1 MLTRD
6 LQELLLWSFGIG
18 GAIAIVY
25 LLFLWILRLRGVFV
39 THTKFGVTMVFD
51 SVDADKTP
59 VRLLNVN
66 GTYQSVS
73 YVPENLRAELAV
85 EYHRLMA
92 AMIEEVT
99 TTPQR
104 SASSTS
110 KEAARIGRE
119 VPRDR
124 VLILGGGGFSLPKYL
139 IAHDPTLDVTA
150 VEIDPKIIKLAR
162 ERFFLTEVLNTSN
175 AVAEGRAHIVAGDA
189 WKTLQDSSS
198 GSFSVIVNEV
208 FAGKRPLGPMKT
220 AEGAQLVHDR
230 LCKGGL
236 YLADIRCPLEG
247 SQSAPLTEVV
257 EKFGHIFAHVA
268 YVPEWPDT
276 PKTAGNNVLIATDA
290 EYSYPEGAIVIK

>member
-18 GAIAIVY
+18 GVIAIVY

-39 THTKFGVTMVFD
+39 TRTKFGVTMVFD

-73 YVPENLRAELAV
+73 YVPRDLRAELAV

-92 AMIEEVT
+92 GLITQAT
-99 TTPQR
+99 A
-104 SASSTS
+104 SA
-110 KEAARIGRE
+110 GRE
-119 VPRDR
+119 EPRAR

-139 IAHDPTLDVTA
+139 IAHNPALDVTA

-162 ERFFLTEVLNTSN
+162 ERFFLTEVLNESN
-175 AVAEGRAHIVAGDA
+175 AEVEGRAHIVAGDA

-257 EKFGHIFAHVA
+257 EEFGRVFTHVA

-276 PKTAGNNVLIATDA
+276 PKIAGNNVLIATDA

>member
-18 GAIAIVY
+18 GVIAIVY

-39 THTKFGVTMVFD
+39 TRTKFGVTMVFD

-73 YVPENLRAELAV
+73 YVPKDLRAELAV

-92 AMIEEVT
+92 DLIEQAT
-99 TTPQR
+99 ATPQPTP
-104 SASSTS
+104 A
-110 KEAARIGRE
+110 GRE
-119 VPRDR
+119 EPRTR

-139 IAHDPTLDVTA
+139 IAHKCALDVTA

-162 ERFFLTEVLNTSN
+162 ERFFLTEVLNESN
-175 AVAEGRAHIVAGDA
+175 AEVEGRAHIVADDA

-208 FAGKRPLGPMKT
+208 FAGKRPLGSMKT

-247 SQSAPLTEVV
+247 SQSASLTEVV
-257 EKFGHIFAHVA
+257 EEFGRVFTHVA

-290 EYSYPEGAIVIK
+290 EYSYPEGAIVVK

>member
-1 MLTRD
+1 
-6 LQELLLWSFGIG
+6 
-18 GAIAIVY
+18 
-25 LLFLWILRLRGVFV
+25 
-39 THTKFGVTMVFD
+39 MVFD

-73 YVPENLRAELAV
+73 YVPKDLRAELDV

-92 AMIEEVT
+92 DFIEQAT
-99 TTPQR
+99 ATPQPTP
-104 SASSTS
+104 A
-110 KEAARIGRE
+110 GRE
-119 VPRDR
+119 EPRAR

-139 IAHDPTLDVTA
+139 IAHNPTLDVTA

-162 ERFFLTEVLNTSN
+162 ERFFLTEVLNESN
-175 AVAEGRAHIVAGDA
+175 AEAEGRAHIVAGDA

-208 FAGKRPLGPMKT
+208 FAGKKPLGPMKT

-247 SQSAPLTEVV
+247 PQSAPLTEVV
-257 EKFGHIFAHVA
+257 EEFGRVFTHVA

-290 EYSYPEGAIVIK
+290 EYSYPEGAIVVK

>member
-18 GAIAIVY
+18 GVIAIVY

-39 THTKFGVTMVFD
+39 TRTKFGVTMVFD

-73 YVPENLRAELAV
+73 YVPKDLRAELAV

-92 AMIEEVT
+92 DLIEQAT
-99 TTPQR
+99 ATPQP
-104 SASSTS
+104 TP
-110 KEAARIGRE
+110 KKRE
-119 VPRDR
+119 EPRAR

-139 IAHDPTLDVTA
+139 IAHKCAL
-150 VEIDPKIIKLAR
+150 
-162 ERFFLTEVLNTSN
+162 
-175 AVAEGRAHIVAGDA
+175 
-189 WKTLQDSSS
+189 
-198 GSFSVIVNEV
+198 
-208 FAGKRPLGPMKT
+208 AGKKPLGPMKT

-276 PKTAGNNVLIATDA
+276 PKTAGNNVLIVTDVK
-290 EYSYPEGAIVIK
+290 YSYPEGTIVIK

>member
-6 LQELLLWSFGIG
+6 LQELLLWSFGISG
-18 GAIAIVY
+18 VIAIVY
-25 LLFLWILRLRGVFV
+25 LLFLWILRHRGVFV
-39 THTKFGVTMVFD
+39 TRTKFGVTMVFD

-73 YVPENLRAELAV
+73 YVPKDLRAELAV

-92 AMIEEVT
+92 DLIEQT
-99 TTPQR
+99 AATPQPTP
-104 SASSTS
+104 A
-110 KEAARIGRE
+110 GRE
-119 VPRDR
+119 EPRAH

-139 IAHDPTLDVTA
+139 IAHKCALDVTA

-162 ERFFLTEVLNTSN
+162 ERFFLTEVLNESN
-175 AVAEGRAHIVAGDA
+175 AEAEGRAHIVDGDA

-208 FAGKRPLGPMKT
+208 FAGKKPLGSMKT

-257 EKFGHIFAHVA
+257 EEFGRVFTHVA

>member
-6 LQELLLWSFGIG
+6 LQELLLWSLGISG
-18 GAIAIVY
+18 VIAIVY

-39 THTKFGVTMVFD
+39 TRTKFGVTMVFD

-73 YVPENLRAELAV
+73 YVPKDLRAELAV

-92 AMIEEVT
+92 DFIAQATV
-99 TTPQR
+99 TPQP
-104 SASSTS
+104 TPTGQ
-110 KEAARIGRE
+110 EA
-119 VPRDR
+119 PRAR

-139 IAHDPTLDVTA
+139 IAHNPALDVTA

-162 ERFFLTEVLNTSN
+162 ERFFLTEVLNESN
-175 AVAEGRAHIVAGDA
+175 AEAEGRAHIVADDA
-189 WKTLQDSSS
+189 WKTLQDFSS

-257 EKFGHIFAHVA
+257 EEFDRIFTHVA

>member
-1 MLTRD
+1 
-6 LQELLLWSFGIG
+6 
-18 GAIAIVY
+18 
-25 LLFLWILRLRGVFV
+25 
-39 THTKFGVTMVFD
+39 MVFD

-73 YVPENLRAELAV
+73 YVPKDLRAELAV

-92 AMIEEVT
+92 NLIEQAT
-99 TTPQR
+99 ATPQPTP
-104 SASSTS
+104 A
-110 KEAARIGRE
+110 GRE
-119 VPRDR
+119 EPRAR

-139 IAHDPTLDVTA
+139 IAHKCALDVTA

-162 ERFFLTEVLNTSN
+162 ERFFLTEVLNESN
-175 AVAEGRAHIVAGDA
+175 AEAEGRVHIVADDA
-189 WKTLQDSSS
+189 WKTLQGSSS

-257 EKFGHIFAHVA
+257 EEFGRVFTHVA

-290 EYSYPEGAIVIK
+290 EYSYPEGAIVIR

>member
-18 GAIAIVY
+18 GVIAIVY

-39 THTKFGVTMVFD
+39 TRTKFGVTMVFD

-73 YVPENLRAELAV
+73 YVPKDLRAELAV

-92 AMIEEVT
+92 DLIEQT
-99 TTPQR
+99 AATPQPTP
-104 SASSTS
+104 A
-110 KEAARIGRE
+110 GRE
-119 VPRDR
+119 EPRTR

-139 IAHDPTLDVTA
+139 IAYNPALDVTA

-162 ERFFLTEVLNTSN
+162 ERFFLTEVLNESN
-175 AVAEGRAHIVAGDA
+175 AEAEGRAHIVAGDA

-208 FAGKRPLGPMKT
+208 FAGKKPLGSMKT

-247 SQSAPLTEVV
+247 PQSAPLSEVV
-257 EKFGHIFAHVA
+257 EEFGRVFTHVA

-290 EYSYPEGAIVIK
+290 EHSYPEGAIVIK

>member
-6 LQELLLWSFGIG
+6 LQELLLWSFGISG
-18 GAIAIVY
+18 VIAIVY

-73 YVPENLRAELAV
+73 YVPKDLRAELAV

-92 AMIEEVT
+92 DLIEQAT
-99 TTPQR
+99 ATPQP
-104 SASSTS
+104 TP
-110 KEAARIGRE
+110 KKRE
-119 VPRDR
+119 EPRAC

-139 IAHDPTLDVTA
+139 IAHKCALDVTA

-162 ERFFLTEVLNTSN
+162 ERFFLTEVLNESN
-175 AVAEGRAHIVAGDA
+175 AEVEGRAHIVAGDA

-208 FAGKRPLGPMKT
+208 FAGKRPLGSMKT

-257 EKFGHIFAHVA
+257 EEFGRVFTHVA

-290 EYSYPEGAIVIK
+290 EYSYPESAIVVK

>member
-18 GAIAIVY
+18 GVIAIVY

-39 THTKFGVTMVFD
+39 TRTKFGVTMVFD

-92 AMIEEVT
+92 GLIDQAT
-99 TTPQR
+99 RRATDK
-104 SASSTS
+104 A
-110 KEAARIGRE
+110 
-119 VPRDR
+119 PRQQ

-139 IAHDPTLDVTA
+139 FAHRPALDVTA
-150 VEIDPKIIKLAR
+150 IEIDPKIVAIAR
-162 ERFFLTEVLNTSN
+162 DRFFLDEVLDQSG
-175 AVAEGRAHIVAGDA
+175 AKAEERAHIITADA
-189 WKTLQDSSS
+189 WAHLQAVEAHPS
-198 GSFSVIVNEV
+198 SVIVNEV
-208 FAGKRPLGPMKT
+208 FAGKRPLGPLST
-220 AEGAQLVHDR
+220 LDGATLIRDR
-230 LCKGGL
+230 LCAGGL

-247 SQSAPLTEVV
+247 PKSSPLSEVI
-257 EKFGHIFAHVA
+257 EEFGHVFAHVA
-268 YVPEWPDT
+268 YIPEWPNS
-276 PKTAGNNVLIATDA
+276 PKTAGNNVFIATDA
-290 EYSYPEGAIVIK
+290 ELSYPEGTVVVR